1 MNPRAGE
8 DDRARMQLVVSG
20 RVQGVFFRQS
30 TVDQARR
37 LGITGW
43 VRNLPSG
50 EVEIMAEGRRRD
62 LEALRAW
69 AEQGPRHAR
78 VTGVR
83 EEWGQFANEFSE
95 FRVR

>member
-1 MNPRAGE
+1 MR
-8 DDRARMQLVVSG
+8 VIVSG

-37 LGITGW
+37 LGVTGW
-43 VRNLPSG
+43 VRNLPAG

-62 LEALRAW
+62 LEALLDW
-69 AEQGPRHAR
+69 ASHGPRHAQ

-83 EEWGQFANEFSE
+83 QEWGQFTNEFSG
-95 FRVR
+95 FRVG